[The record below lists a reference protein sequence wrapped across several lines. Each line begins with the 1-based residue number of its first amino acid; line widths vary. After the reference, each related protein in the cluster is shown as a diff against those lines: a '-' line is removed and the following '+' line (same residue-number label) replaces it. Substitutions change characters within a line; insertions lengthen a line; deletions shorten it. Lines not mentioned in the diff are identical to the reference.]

1 MNAKLTINN
10 NRTAATAGDNTLYSE
25 KRPSACVRVCA
36 SWSVTR
42 EDTTAAKK
50 NDKRIQTHTRSR
62 VQREKTRRKSIP
74 GHACR
79 SIVFVTSAL
88 VSDSMYYVSASRF
101 ANTQNI
107 GSNMSVMC
115 RCIEFS
121 QYQHA
126 VCCMLYA
133 VYERIEPRRK
143 FQCSK
148 WPGSMPWQTVL
159 NTNNNNESNVIEV
172 NVFCVLLFFFFVFV
186 SFLYFELNWSKWRKR
201 RNNAFAKE
209 ENARSFI
216 DYHPLSSGFG
226 FYLCVARRQ
235 RKFEKFWFYKR
246 IELIW
251 KLNEC
256 FFLYRM
262 HWMRNQRVFFF
273 FFVFRIFSIASFDGF
288 LMLCEGYWQ
297 MCCTTMRWLHPNHW
311 RRKSAGKL
319 AVCCYQHST

>member
-126 VCCMLYA
+126 VCCMLY
-133 VYERIEPRRK
+133 
-143 FQCSK
+143 
-148 WPGSMPWQTVL
+148 TNVL
-159 NTNNNNESNVIEV
+159 NHVENFNVQSDPV
-172 NVFCVLLFFFFVFV
+172 PCRGKPC
-186 SFLYFELNWSKWRKR
+186 ST
-201 RNNAFAKE
+201 
-209 ENARSFI
+209 
-216 DYHPLSSGFG
+216 PT
-226 FYLCVARRQ
+226 
-235 RKFEKFWFYKR
+235 
-246 IELIW
+246 
-251 KLNEC
+251 
-256 FFLYRM
+256 
-262 HWMRNQRVFFF
+262 
-273 FFVFRIFSIASFDGF
+273 
-288 LMLCEGYWQ
+288 
-297 MCCTTMRWLHPNHW
+297 TTMNRM
-311 RRKSAGKL
+311 
-319 AVCCYQHST
+319 